1 VLTDLA
7 LATDHLSRLRELG
20 VTIAVD
26 DFGTGYTSLA
36 HLREL
41 PVDVIKIDRSLV
53 VDAAERE
60 ADARIIELVVGA
72 AHAMGM
78 GVVGEG
84 VETAAQLE
92 VLRAAGCEAFQGY
105 LFARP
110 GPVDQLVAL
119 VRSAAVA

>member
-7 LATDHLSRLRELG
+7 LATDHLSRLREL
-20 VTIAVD
+20 
-26 DFGTGYTSLA
+26 
-36 HLREL
+36 
-41 PVDVIKIDRSLV
+41 
-53 VDAAERE
+53 
-60 ADARIIELVVGA
+60 
-72 AHAMGM
+72 